1 MILLDNKTDPGWSWQ
16 GDTYIYNFPRRQKT
30 QLTNTPTQS
39 FKWPFQFKT
48 NMCFYL
54 CIGKIINLISIFKLL
69 VTLLR
74 YEILPF
80 YTRVNIILRNRII
93 LKIFEGKNQGENL
106 VKILGGGGSGRKVYG
121 EVKKFMGK
129 SKSLGCFLYH
139 STTNNIELLHV
150 MCMGNNIL
158 MN

>member
-1 MILLDNKTDPGWSWQ
+1 MILLDNKTDPGWSLQ

-30 QLTNTPTQS
+30 AQLTNTPTQS
-39 FKWPFQFKT
+39 LKWPFQDKT

-54 CIGKIINLISIFKLL
+54 CIGNIMNLISIFKLL

-93 LKIFEGKNQGENL
+93 LKIFGGKNQEARWEVRENSW
-106 VKILGGGGSGRKVYG
+106 GGGG
-121 EVKKFMGK
+121 EWEKFMGK
-129 SKSLGCFLYH
+129 LKSLGCFLYH
-139 STTNNIELLHV
+139 STTNNIELLYV

-158 MN
+158 TN